1 MPITRIED
9 DFIEQ
14 SCLGCGQTRKLEL
27 GDLTVGAGP
36 EDAPDPRIVALPPCD
51 QCGSAEFL
59 IRSTNKDTAEKPR
72 SGGYGHL
79 HRLLVDELHGRL
91 VANGRLT
98 EGLKPDM
105 LEGLGAVDE
114 RELRR
119 WFPDGLTLP
128 ARTNIRIDHPRPS
141 NSE

>member
-1 MPITRIED
+1 MPITRLED

-14 SCLGCGQTRKLEL
+14 SCAGCNSRHKHDM
-27 GDLTVGAGP
+27 GDLAVGAGP
-36 EDAPDPRIVALPPCD
+36 EDAPDPRVVALPPCD

-59 IRSTNKDTAEKPR
+59 IRSPKGDEHAGQR
-72 SGGYGHL
+72 GYGHL

-91 VANGRLT
+91 VAKGQLI

-105 LEGLGAVDE
+105 LEGLGTVDE
-114 RELRR
+114 RELKR

-128 ARTNIRIDHPRPS
+128 ARTNSNIEHPRPS
-141 NSE
+141 DSE